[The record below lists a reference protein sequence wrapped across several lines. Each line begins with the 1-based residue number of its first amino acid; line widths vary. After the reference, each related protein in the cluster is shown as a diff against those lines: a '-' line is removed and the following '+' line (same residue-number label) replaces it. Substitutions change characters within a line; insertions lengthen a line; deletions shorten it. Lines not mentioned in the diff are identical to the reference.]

1 MWDNPRL
8 LNATANALI
17 GVAALIFA
25 YAALQLLL
33 RSPLFPLKEI
43 VVRGELAH
51 ADREEI
57 AGALEGIGGNFFA
70 ADLAAV
76 RGRLEQVGWVR
87 RVDARRV
94 WPDRIE
100 VRLEEHVAFA
110 RWGQVEGD
118 LQSRGLV
125 NTFGEPF
132 AAEMGADEQRALP
145 LFAGPVGTEG
155 EIARRYRR
163 FSELL
168 APLGERPERV
178 VLTPRHAWQ
187 LRLATGLQ
195 VELGRDG
202 PEPVE
207 QRLERFVGAFPA
219 LLAQLGRT
227 RYERVDL
234 RYANGFAVRVPE
246 LARERAPVRAAP
258 GKKHRG
264 RA

>member
-25 YAALQLLL
+25 YCGLQLLL
-33 RSPLFPLKEI
+33 RSPLFPLQEI
-43 VVRGELAH
+43 VVRSELKH

-110 RWGQVEGD
+110 RWGQVEG
-118 LQSRGLV
+118 GLRSGGFV

-132 AAEMGADEQRALP
+132 AAEMDAAELRALP
-145 LFAGPVGTEG
+145 LFAGPAGTEG
-155 EIARRYRR
+155 ELARRYRR
-163 FSELL
+163 FAELL
-168 APLGERPERV
+168 APLGETPERV

-187 LRLATGLQ
+187 LRLHTGLQ
-195 VELGRDG
+195 LELGRDG

-207 QRLERFVGAFPA
+207 QRLERFVVAYPA
-219 LLAQLGRT
+219 SLGQLGRT

-234 RYANGFAVRVPE
+234 RYPNGFALRIT
-246 LARERAPVRAAP
+246 
-258 GKKHRG
+258 GWKG
-264 RA
+264 

>member
-8 LNATANALI
+8 LNRAANALI
-17 GVAALIFA
+17 GLASLIFA
-25 YAALQLLL
+25 YAGLQLLL
-33 RSPLFPLKEI
+33 RSPLFPLQEI
-43 VVRGELAH
+43 VVRGELKH

-57 AGALEGIGGNFFA
+57 AGALEGMGGNFFA

-110 RWGQVEGD
+110 RWGDSGF
-118 LQSRGLV
+118 V
-125 NTFGEPF
+125 NTYGEPF
-132 AAEMGADEQRALP
+132 AAELDAAEQAALP
-145 LFAGPVGTEG
+145 LFAGPLGTEG
-155 EIARRYRR
+155 ELARRYRR
-163 FSELL
+163 FTELL
-168 APLGERPERV
+168 APLGDKPERV

-187 LRLATGLQ
+187 LRLVTGLQ
-195 VELGRDG
+195 MELGRDG

-207 QRLERFVGAFPA
+207 QRLERFVDAFPA
-219 LLAQLGRT
+219 TLGQLGHT

-234 RYANGFAVRVPE
+234 RYPNGFALRVT
-246 LARERAPVRAAP
+246 
-258 GKKHRG
+258 GWKG
-264 RA
+264 

>member
-8 LNATANALI
+8 LNMTANALL
-17 GVAALIFA
+17 GLAALIFA
-25 YAALQLLL
+25 YAGLQLLL
-33 RSPLFPLKEI
+33 RSPLFPLQEI
-43 VVRGELAH
+43 VVRGALH
-51 ADREEI
+51 NADREEI
-57 AGALEGIGGNFFA
+57 AGALDGIGGNFFA

-100 VRLEEHVAFA
+100 VRVEEHVAFA

-118 LQSRGLV
+118 LRSSGFV

-132 AAEMGADEQRALP
+132 AAEMDAAAQGALP

-155 EIARRYRR
+155 EVARRFRR
-163 FSELL
+163 FAELL
-168 APLGERPERV
+168 APLGYKPERV

-187 LRLATGLQ
+187 LRLGTGLQ

-207 QRLERFVGAFPA
+207 QRLQRFVEAFPDA
-219 LLAQLGRT
+219 LAQLGRT
-227 RYERVDL
+227 RFERVDL
-234 RYANGFAVRVPE
+234 RYPNGFALRVT
-246 LARERAPVRAAP
+246 
-258 GKKHRG
+258 GWKG
-264 RA
+264 